1 MESIEEREKLGKL
14 ILVAIDDDEGSIN
27 SLQWA
32 LNNLS
37 TSHDRIILI
46 HAQHSTKTFFAAGS
60 PGFMVPVEVLRML
73 EDDAK
78 KAAEKLLAKA
88 TEICKAKS
96 LTPKTLVHHGDAREV
111 ICNAVKK
118 YNPDMLVLGS
128 RGFGP
133 LKRAVLGSVSDYC
146 AHNVECPVVVVKPQE
161 STAH

>member
-1 MESIEEREKLGKL
+1 MESKEEQEKSGNL
-14 ILVAIDDDEGSIN
+14 ILVAIDDDEGSVY

-46 HAQHSTKTFFAAGS
+46 HAQRPPKTIFAAG
-60 PGFMVPVEVLRML
+60 FMIPVEVLRML

-78 KAAEKLLAKA
+78 KATEKLMAKA
-88 TEICKAKS
+88 TEICQAKS
-96 LTPKTLVHHGDAREV
+96 LTPKTLVQHGDAREV

-128 RGFGP
+128 RGLGR

-161 STAH
+161 STVH

>member
-1 MESIEEREKLGKL
+1 MGIGCETESKFRALMESKEEQEKSGNL
-14 ILVAIDDDEGSIN
+14 ILVAIDDDEGSVY

-46 HAQHSTKTFFAAGS
+46 HAQRPTKTIFAA
-60 PGFMVPVEVLRML
+60 VEVLRML

-78 KAAEKLLAKA
+78 KATEKLMAKA

-96 LTPKTLVHHGDAREV
+96 LTPKTLVQHGDAREV

-118 YNPDMLVLGS
+118 YNPDMLGW
-128 RGFGP
+128 
-133 LKRAVLGSVSDYC
+133 AV
-146 AHNVECPVVVVKPQE
+146 
-161 STAH
+161 